1 MFFFIFPYAH
11 TYPSESAFISGCQ
24 CRFQVCIF
32 EVRHL
37 SAYDLMKHTFLRS
50 HRIPLLLLVNILS
63 IAFSLNRRLEWTHTT
78 FSPLSS
84 CKRSVRHSFHE
95 NSRLPFF
102 SRFTLIL
109 TPRPHIRFPS
119 VKPDVCRQPPSD
131 SALWRTS
138 LALAV
143 TFPPSWQFSDL
154 HPLVHVHAGHLKK
167 GARSQT
173 PQINNYLCHSNFKI
187 FLFALSMTCVSNEA
201 K

>member
-1 MFFFIFPYAH
+1 MD
-11 TYPSESAFISGCQ
+11 TQPSA
-24 CRFQVCIF
+24 
-32 EVRHL
+32 L
-37 SAYDLMKHTFLRS
+37 
-50 HRIPLLLLVNILS
+50 
-63 IAFSLNRRLEWTHTT
+63 
-78 FSPLSS
+78 
-84 CKRSVRHSFHE
+84 
-95 NSRLPFF
+95 SRLVKGVSGTHFTKIADFRFF

-143 TFPPSWQFSDL
+143 TFPTSLQFSDL
-154 HPLVHVHAGHLKK
+154 HPLVHVHAGHQKK